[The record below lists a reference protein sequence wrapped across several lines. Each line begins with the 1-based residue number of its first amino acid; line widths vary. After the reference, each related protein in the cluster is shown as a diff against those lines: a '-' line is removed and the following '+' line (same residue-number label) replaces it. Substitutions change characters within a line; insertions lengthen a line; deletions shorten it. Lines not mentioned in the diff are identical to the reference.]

1 MRIQLSEH
9 FTYKKLL
16 IFVLP
21 SIVMM
26 VFTSIYSVV
35 DGLFVSNFVGPSAVA
50 AINLIYPLIFVLGA
64 IGFMLGAGG
73 SALVSKTL
81 GEGDKKRANAY
92 FSLLV
97 YVTLGIGIV
106 IAVAG
111 QFVVPPIAKWLGA
124 EGITYDYCVLYGRV
138 LLGAQPFFILQ
149 NVFQSFFVT
158 AEKPRLGL
166 IVTGAAGA
174 ANIILDAVF
183 VAGLKCGLAGA
194 AAATAASQVIGG
206 VVPIIYFLCRN
217 NSLLRLTKTSFYG
230 KALLKS
236 ATNGTS
242 EFLANVSAAVV
253 TMLYNFQIQKLVPGD
268 GGIAAYGTVMYVV
281 MIFFSIFMGYS
292 VGSAPIIAYNF
303 GAQNKSE
310 LKNLFK
316 KSLVITAAFGISMTV
331 LSEALAYPFI
341 KIFGYDGELFDM
353 TLRGFRI
360 YAPAFLIAG
369 FSYFGSSM
377 FTALNNGL
385 VSGIISF
392 LRTLVFQVV
401 AVLTVPLVLGLDGV
415 WSATCFAEIASLAIT
430 VIFIIAFRKRYGYI

>member
-97 YVTLGIGIV
+97 YVTSGIGIV

-183 VAGLKCGLAGA
+183 VAGLKWGLAGA

-369 FSYFGSSM
+369 FSYFGSSL
-377 FTALNNGL
+377 FNALYYGL
-385 VSGIISF
+385 VSGFISF
-392 LRTLVFQVV
+392 FRTLVFHVV
-401 AVLTVPLVLGLDGV
+401 AVLSVPLVLGLDGV

>member
-35 DGLFVSNFVGPSAVA
+35 DGLFVSNFAGPSEVA

-97 YVTLGIGIV
+97 YVTSGIGIV

-158 AEKPRLGL
+158 AERPRLGL

-183 VAGLKCGLAGA
+183 VAGLKWGLAGA

>member
-1 MRIQLSEH
+1 MRIQLSDH
-9 FTYKKLL
+9 FTYKKLFM
-16 IFVLP
+16 FVLP

-26 VFTSIYSVV
+26 VFTSVYSVV
-35 DGLFVSNFVGPSAVA
+35 DGLFVANFAGEKAVT
-50 AINLIYPLIFVLGA
+50 AINLIFPLIMVLGS

-81 GEGDKKRANAY
+81 GAGDKEKANAY
-92 FSLLV
+92 FSMLV
-97 YVTLGIGIV
+97 YVTFGIGAI

-111 QFVVPPIAKWLGA
+111 QFIVPPIAKWFGA
-124 EGITYDYCVLYGRV
+124 EGVTYDYCVLYGRV
-138 LLGAQPFFILQ
+138 LIGAQPFFILQ
-149 NVFQSFFVT
+149 NVFQSFFVA

-166 IVTGAAGA
+166 IVTAAAGF

-183 VAGLKCGLAGA
+183 VAGFKWGLAGA

-206 VVPIIYFLCRN
+206 VAPLIYFFAKN
-217 NSLLRLTKTSFYG
+217 NSLLRLTKTRFYG
-230 KALLKS
+230 RAFLKAC
-236 ATNGTS
+236 TNGSS

-253 TMLYNFQIQKLVPGD
+253 TMLYNFQIQKIVAGD
-268 GGIAAYGTVMYVV
+268 GGLAAYGTMMYVA
-281 MIFFSIFMGYS
+281 MIFYAIFMGYA
-292 VGSAPIIAYNF
+292 VGCAPLFAYNY
-303 GAQNKSE
+303 GADNREE

-316 KSLVITAAFGISMTV
+316 KSMIITAVCGISMTA
-331 LSEALAYPFI
+331 LSEALAYPFF
-341 KIFGYDGELFDM
+341 KIFGYDGEIFDM

-392 LRTLVFQVV
+392 LRTLVFQVA
-401 AVLTVPLVLGLDGV
+401 AVLVFPVFLDIDGV
-415 WSATCFAEIASLAIT
+415 WSATVFAEIISLAVT
-430 VIFIIAFRKRYGYI
+430 AAFVIAFRKKYGYA

>member
-35 DGLFVSNFVGPSAVA
+35 DGLFVSNFAGPSAVA

-97 YVTLGIGIV
+97 YVTSGIGIV

-158 AEKPRLGL
+158 AERPRLGL

-183 VAGLKCGLAGA
+183 VAGLKWGLAGA

>member
-97 YVTLGIGIV
+97 YVTSGIGIV

-158 AEKPRLGL
+158 AERPRLGL

-183 VAGLKCGLAGA
+183 VAGLKWGLAGA